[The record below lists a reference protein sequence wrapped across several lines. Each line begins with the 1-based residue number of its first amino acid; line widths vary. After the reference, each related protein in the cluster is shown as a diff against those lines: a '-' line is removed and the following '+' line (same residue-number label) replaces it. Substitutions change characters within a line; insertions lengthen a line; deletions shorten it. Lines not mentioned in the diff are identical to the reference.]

1 MGSEESDLEFSES
14 ESGSLASPP
23 SRVSNSPLPVASP
36 NRQLSQLEPTGT
48 GSGPPPPPRP
58 SPPTLSIPSCFCCGA
73 TVEEVLGLRMEEGLG
88 MCSDKLAMR
97 EHQEMCAELAEDPKK
112 AYASGKQHSA
122 SEDESESDSESDEHD
137 NSEDKSESDENLNDD
152 SEDEP
157 ASSEPGRM
165 TEGKHKRDA
174 WVKDQAKAELRRAMG
189 VNASLSPRK
198 QEELVRELR
207 NEVRDHAGIPRDYP
221 STYSQYIRAGTWDVM
236 VDAVVKGLARNK
248 WSVVLARR
256 VLRDI
261 VDRGR
266 QNSAR
271 KRNRDKHARGEPVNR
286 GRPIATREDV
296 DAIPLIPARPIVVA
310 PTEAVESLL
319 PSKRMSDSG
328 TGRVKKSNLKADI
341 NVSLVTGAG
350 ARRSD
355 MAPLVCLI
363 IRVPSLCL
371 RLVPC
376 NF

>member
-1 MGSEESDLEFSES
+1 M
-14 ESGSLASPP
+14 
-23 SRVSNSPLPVASP
+23 
-36 NRQLSQLEPTGT
+36 TG
-48 GSGPPPPPRP
+48 
-58 SPPTLSIPSCFCCGA
+58 
-73 TVEEVLGLRMEEGLG
+73 
-88 MCSDKLAMR
+88 
-97 EHQEMCAELAEDPKK
+97 
-112 AYASGKQHSA
+112 
-122 SEDESESDSESDEHD
+122 
-137 NSEDKSESDENLNDD
+137 D

-157 ASSEPGRM
+157 ASSEPVRM

-174 WVKDQAKAELRRAMG
+174 WVQDHAKAELRCAMG

-236 VDAVVKGLARNK
+236 VDSVVKGLARNK

-256 VLRDI
+256 VLPDI

-271 KRNRDKHARGEPVNR
+271 KHNREKHARGETVNH
-286 GRPIATREDV
+286 GRPLATREDV

-310 PTEAVESLL
+310 PTGAVGSLL
-319 PSKRMSDSG
+319 PSKRMSDSSS
-328 TGRVKKSNLKADI
+328 TGRVKKSKADN

-371 RLVPC
+371 CLVPC